1 MRLGEVRDAAEETER
16 SGKASFWR
24 WRRRFADPNQGSS
37 DVAQKM

>member
-16 SGKASFWR
+16 SGKGRLVR

-37 DVAQKM
+37 GVAEKL